1 MTSVHLPACN
11 SFLIVNL
18 ILRKH
23 GQGEAGGRANGRAGM
38 RGQKDQ
44 GEEVRGELGGKGQ
57 TKRFVLVLFIWC
69 AAANNA
75 LHLSDALPGSGVTTH
90 EGKDTI
96 RIQPNQIGVR
106 QFKVCALCVQS
117 ERCRHHVTT
126 DTN

>member
-1 MTSVHLPACN
+1 MCGWTDGELAARAVGMLG
-11 SFLIVNL
+11 FLIVNL

-90 EGKDTI
+90 EEKDTI
-96 RIQPNQIGVR
+96 IIQPNQI
-106 QFKVCALCVQS
+106 Q
-117 ERCRHHVTT
+117 
-126 DTN
+126 TNTSV